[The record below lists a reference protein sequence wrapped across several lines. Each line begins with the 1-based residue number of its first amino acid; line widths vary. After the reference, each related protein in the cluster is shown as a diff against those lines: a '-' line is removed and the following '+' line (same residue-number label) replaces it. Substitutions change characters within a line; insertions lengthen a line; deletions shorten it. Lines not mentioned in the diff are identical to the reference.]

1 MLDTGI
7 LIAAL
12 ITRDTP
18 PDQLYQLW
26 RKRRFTLL
34 SMTRTTISCLPLRS
48 PALLVVVSASEIGPF
63 TVMVSVFTWPVTGSF
78 IGTALV
84 MERREMSSRSG

>member
-1 MLDTGI
+1 MPTTKLR
-7 LIAAL
+7 L
-12 ITRDTP
+12 
-18 PDQLYQLW
+18 
-26 RKRRFTLL
+26 RFSGFT
-34 SMTRTTISCLPLRS
+34 S
-48 PALLVVVSASEIGPF
+48 PLVVVSASEIGPF